1 MRTKK
6 SKTLSRCL
14 FYCVLALGILY
25 VLFPFYWMITNSL
38 KKSDELYVTPVTYW
52 PKSLTLENYEFILT
66 DNSFVRSIVNSLVVA
81 GGATALALIVSCM
94 AAYAMARYAFP
105 GKRPILYSI
114 LGMSTFP
121 QVAVLGGLFLLAR
134 ALGIYNTYWALI
146 LSYMIFT
153 LPFCV
158 WVLTSFIRDIP
169 DTLDEAA
176 FIDGA
181 TAWQTLW
188 KVITP
193 LAVPG
198 IVATGLLSFINAWN
212 EFMFALTLTI
222 DTRAR
227 TVPVAIALFSGQS
240 EHELPWGKI
249 TAASTLVTIPVV
261 ILALIFQKR
270 IVEGLTSGAVK
281 G

>member
-1 MRTKK
+1 MTAKK
-6 SKTLSRCL
+6 FVSRFL
-14 FYCVLALGILY
+14 FYCILALGILY

-38 KKSDELYVTPVTYW
+38 KPSGELYVTPITYW
-52 PKSLTLENYEFILT
+52 PRNLTLENYQFILT
-66 DNSFVRSIVNSLVVA
+66 DNTFVRSILNSLVVA
-81 GGATALALIVSCM
+81 GGATALALVVSCM
-94 AAYAMARYAFP
+94 AAYAMARYSFP

-222 DTRAR
+222 DSKAR

>member
-1 MRTKK
+1 MLM
-6 SKTLSRCL
+6 KTISRIL
-14 FYCVLALGILY
+14 FYCILALGILY
-25 VLFPFYWMITNSL
+25 VLFPFYWMIINSL
-38 KKSDELYVTPVTYW
+38 KSSAELYVTPITYW
-52 PKSLTLENYEFILT
+52 PKNFTLENYQFILT
-66 DNSFVRSIVNSLVVA
+66 DSSFVRSIVNSVVVA
-81 GGATALALIVSCM
+81 GGTTLAALLISCL

-105 GKRPILYSI
+105 GKRSIMYSI

-134 ALGIYNTYWALI
+134 ATGIYNTYWALI

-169 DTLDEAA
+169 ETLDEAA

-181 TAWQTLW
+181 TPWQTLW
-188 KVITP
+188 KVIAP

-198 IVATGLLSFINAWN
+198 VVATGLLSFINAWN
-212 EFMFALTLTI
+212 EFLFALTLTI
-222 DTRAR
+222 DSKAR

>member
-1 MRTKK
+1 MVKQI
-6 SKTLSRCL
+6 LSRVT
-14 FYCVLALGILY
+14 FYFVLAIGLVYI
-25 VLFPFYWMITNSL
+25 LFPFYWMIVNSL
-38 KKSDELYVTPVTYW
+38 KPAAELFATPLTYW
-52 PKSLTLENYEFILT
+52 PRTLTLDNYRAVLA
-66 DNSFVRSIVNSLVVA
+66 DGSFVRSIVNSMVVA
-81 GGATALALIVSCM
+81 GGATILSLVLSSM
-94 AAYAMARYAFP
+94 AAYALARYRFS
-105 GKRPILYSI
+105 GKQATLYTI

-121 QVAVLGGLFLLAR
+121 QIAVLGGLFTLAR

-158 WVLTSFIRDIP
+158 WVLTSFIKEIP

-176 FIDGA
+176 TIDGA
-181 TAWQTLW
+181 SPWQLLW
-188 KVITP
+188 KVIIP
-193 LAVPG
+193 LAGPG
-198 IVATGLLSFINAWN
+198 LVATGLLSFINAWN
-212 EFMFALTLTI
+212 EFLFALTLTA
-222 DTRAR
+222 DNQAR

-249 TAASTLVTIPVV
+249 TAASTVVTVPVV
-261 ILALIFQKR
+261 LLALLFQKR

>member
-1 MRTKK
+1 
-6 SKTLSRCL
+6 
-14 FYCVLALGILY
+14 
-25 VLFPFYWMITNSL
+25 MIVNSL
-38 KKSDELYVTPVTYW
+38 KPAAELFATPLTYW
-52 PKSLTLENYEFILT
+52 PRTLTLDNYRAVLA
-66 DNSFVRSIVNSLVVA
+66 DGSFVRSIVNSMVVA
-81 GGATALALIVSCM
+81 GGATILSLVLSSM
-94 AAYAMARYAFP
+94 AAYALARYRFS
-105 GKRPILYSI
+105 GKQATLYTI

-121 QVAVLGGLFLLAR
+121 QIAVLGGLFTLAR

-158 WVLTSFIRDIP
+158 WVLTSFIKEIP

-176 FIDGA
+176 TIDGA
-181 TAWQTLW
+181 SPWQLLW
-188 KVITP
+188 KVIIP
-193 LAVPG
+193 LAGPG
-198 IVATGLLSFINAWN
+198 LVATGLLSFINAWN
-212 EFMFALTLTI
+212 EFLFALTLTA
-222 DTRAR
+222 DNQAR

-249 TAASTLVTIPVV
+249 TAASTVVTVPVV
-261 ILALIFQKR
+261 LLALLFQKR